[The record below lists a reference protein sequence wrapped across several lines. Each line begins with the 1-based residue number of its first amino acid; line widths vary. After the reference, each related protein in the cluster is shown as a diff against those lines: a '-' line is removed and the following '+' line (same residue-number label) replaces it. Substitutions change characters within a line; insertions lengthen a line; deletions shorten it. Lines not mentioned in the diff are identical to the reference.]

1 MMLGG
6 RSCDSEQLAWP
17 LPAHIRSPAFALV
30 QLALSGVS
38 GIPVL
43 EQSGTPCGRQ
53 AFKAPGSFTQQ
64 GCAAKQ

>member
-1 MMLGG
+1 MGG
-6 RSCDSEQLAWP
+6 KSCDSGQLAWA
-17 LPAHIRSPAFALV
+17 LPAYLRSAASALG

-43 EQSGTPCGRQ
+43 EQSETPCGRR